1 MSRTKNEGKK
11 TKRENS
17 IEMLIERLGIKTQKE
32 LLRLIHKEIGK
43 ATSVEDLDAWLDA
56 HESNFSKMKKG
67 ERNFP
72 LEFKYALSELAGTSF
87 TKFDGG
93 ELDTVDDLSFKTAA
107 QRNDSEIYERLYK
120 LGGENMFFECDEFG
134 KYFIDRVLEYN
145 GTDEMRAVAI
155 RFLASHDLAAY
166 SDATE
171 AELEIILS
179 AIRLDDVDVYGYI
192 LKKFKHHSDLI
203 SPNYRCGADSDEL
216 RREHQ
221 AKILDTTLGTENIL
235 AMLLTAIDQ
244 EKLAENYVTTEE
256 TSYYLGYCVHVLL
269 IRALETESPA
279 TERILRAY
287 AEEIREQCKRFKDK
301 HGAVPDSSLNL
312 NSWRGYHEYTVRY
325 QSDINDWGEIAV
337 KSGIY
342 RIGEKR
348 LALIKERYPELWE
361 ELDPE
366 RIRRSLSKHE
376 LTELE
381 DGEDFHDRIEGKYYR
396 KEADGPAYELLRL
409 ASERG
414 FKNLPM
420 YYGCESGVHITE
432 LNSLTL
438 KKEGEVDDSIT
449 LPETVRILSGI
460 HELSREALGEGRVY
474 ALKDILGGMR
484 LSYYRYDRD
493 SSLAETPV
501 LDGWVTLGTEIKP
514 PVEVLTDLVCEL
526 LLAHAYEFDSKY
538 LVNEI
543 IDALGEYECDRS
555 LLCGFGDKLLTEIE
569 KRLDKIDRK
578 KNKTDYITHA
588 NVRTKIE
595 AYLDEFNSIGV

>member
-11 TKRENS
+11 TKREKS
-17 IEMLIERLGIKTQKE
+17 IEMLTERLGLKTQKE

-43 ATSVEDLDAWLDA
+43 AARVEDLDTWLDIY
-56 HESNFSKMKKG
+56 ESNFSKMKKG
-67 ERNFP
+67 GRKFP

-107 QRNDSEIYERLYK
+107 QRNDPEIYERLYK
-120 LGGENMFFECDEFG
+120 LGGEGMFFECDEFG

-145 GTDEMRAVAI
+145 DTDEMRAVAI
-155 RFLASHDLAAY
+155 RFLASHNLAAY
-166 SDATE
+166 SDAAE
-171 AELEIILS
+171 AELEFILS

-192 LKKFKHHSDLI
+192 LKKFKDHSDPI
-203 SPNYRCGADSDEL
+203 SPHYEYRADLDEL
-216 RREHQ
+216 RAEHQ

-235 AMLLTAIDQ
+235 SMLLTAIDQ

-269 IRALETESPA
+269 IRALETESPV

-301 HGAVPDSSLNL
+301 HGAVPDSSLSVNM
-312 NSWRGYHEYTVRY
+312 GDGVRY
-325 QSDINDWGEIAV
+325 DTWETYGDIAV

-348 LALIKERYPELWE
+348 LALIKERHPKLWE
-361 ELDPE
+361 ALDPE
-366 RIRRSLSKHE
+366 HIRRSLSKHE
-376 LTELE
+376 LAELE
-381 DGEDFHDRIEGKYYR
+381 DGEDFRDRIEGKYYR

-414 FKNLPM
+414 FKNLPT

-432 LNSLTL
+432 LNSLAL
-438 KKEGEVDDSIT
+438 KKEGEADDGIT

-484 LSYYRYDRD
+484 LSYYRYERD
-493 SSLAETPV
+493 GSCGVTPV

-514 PVEVLTDLVCEL
+514 PVEVVTDLVCKL
-526 LLAHAYEFDSKY
+526 LLTHPYEYDLGVY
-538 LVNEI
+538 VNNI

-555 LLCGFGDKLLTEIE
+555 LLCGFGDKLLAEIE

-578 KNKTDYITHA
+578 KNKPGYIIHA

>member
-17 IEMLIERLGIKTQKE
+17 IEKLTERLRLKTQKE

-43 ATSVEDLDAWLDA
+43 AVRVEDIDTWLNVY
-56 HESNFSKMKKG
+56 ESNFSKMKKG
-67 ERNFP
+67 ERDFP

-107 QRNDSEIYERLYK
+107 QRNDPEIYERLYK
-120 LGGENMFFECDEFG
+120 LGGENIFYKCDEFG
-134 KYFIDRVLEYN
+134 RYFIDRVLEYN
-145 GTDEMRAVAI
+145 DTDEMRAVAI
-155 RFLASHDLAAY
+155 RFLASHNLEARSNAA
-166 SDATE
+166 E

-192 LKKFKHHSDLI
+192 LKKFKHYSDLI
-203 SPNYRCGADSDEL
+203 SPHYRYVADSDEL

-221 AKILDTTLGTENIL
+221 AKILDTTLGTKNIL
-235 AMLLTAIDQ
+235 SMLLTAIDQ

-269 IRALETESPA
+269 IRALETESPV

-301 HGAVPDSSLNL
+301 HGAVPDATLDRP
-312 NSWRGYHEYTVRY
+312 WDDYYEYTVRY
-325 QSDINDWGEIAV
+325 QSDLDDWGEIAV

-348 LALIKERYPELWE
+348 LALIKERYPKLWE

-366 RIRRSLSKHE
+366 HIRRSLSKHE

-414 FKNLPM
+414 FKNLPT

-432 LNSLTL
+432 LNSLAL
-438 KKEGEVDDSIT
+438 KKEGEVDDGIT

-484 LSYYRYDRD
+484 LSYYRYERD
-493 SSLAETPV
+493 GSCGETPV

-526 LLAHAYEFDSKY
+526 LFIHAYEFDSRY
-538 LVNEI
+538 RVNSI

-555 LLCGFGDKLLTEIE
+555 LLCGFGDKLLAEIE

-578 KNKTDYITHA
+578 KNKDVYIIHA